1 MAGRATL
8 SLHFQMDGF
17 VELRLYQTGNI
28 HRIREVQIFH
38 ILSEEGDHIRM
49 GPLVGP
55 PGRYRHHRRFGL
67 KLLHPFT
74 GGGFK

>member
-1 MAGRATL
+1 MIPCESWPKPGLTRKAPERKLRSGALSVGRIGVAGRATL

-38 ILSEEGDHIRM
+38 ILSEEGEI
-49 GPLVGP
+49 
-55 PGRYRHHRRFGL
+55 
-67 KLLHPFT
+67 T
-74 GGGFK
+74 

>member
-49 GPLVGP
+49 GPPVG
-55 PGRYRHHRRFGL
+55 RRAATVTTAVLG
-67 KLLHPFT
+67 
-74 GGGFK
+74 